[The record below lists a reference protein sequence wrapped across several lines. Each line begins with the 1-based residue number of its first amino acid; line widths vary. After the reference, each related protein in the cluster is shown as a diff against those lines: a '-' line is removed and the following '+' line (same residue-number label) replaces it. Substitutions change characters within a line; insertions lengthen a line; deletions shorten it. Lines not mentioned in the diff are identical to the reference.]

1 MSASSHGTRLLRTET
16 FNVHHQQTSENSGE
30 TVAQLKSRTVHR
42 IPTEITPAR
51 HCDRRK
57 MFTDEPC
64 IVYHDV
70 CQVVRIDRWRPIRV
84 YGCTCGCVN
93 QHADQDVEHLAVA
106 SLILDIVSLLS
117 RVRVLH
123 CISVRTPM
131 SGDNKGWMILN
142 VLFFP
147 WPSFGEVCLSVVS
160 NEKRG
165 A

>member
-30 TVAQLKSRTVHR
+30 PVAQLKSRTVHR

-70 CQVVRIDRWRPIRV
+70 CQVIRIDRWRPIRV
-84 YGCTCGCVN
+84 LLKMAGSGYRRF
-93 QHADQDVEHLAVA
+93 ARSRLYEY
-106 SLILDIVSLLS
+106 ILVVM
-117 RVRVLH
+117 RFYY
-123 CISVRTPM
+123 CI
-131 SGDNKGWMILN
+131 
-142 VLFFP
+142 
-147 WPSFGEVCLSVVS
+147 
-160 NEKRG
+160 
-165 A
+165 